1 MLGSLQPPIA
11 PAAVLS
17 YVPPWYLHTRVHT
30 HLKYSKLIFFFCF
43 ACMYLFT
50 VCAWSLWRS
59 AESIRFPGVALLG
72 SCELLYDARNQ
83 TGVPCKQPVS

>member
-30 HLKYSKLIFFFCF
+30 HLKYSKLIFFLFCLYVSF
-43 ACMYLFT
+43 HR
-50 VCAWSLWRS
+50 VCLVPVEVSREHQIHWSGTSR
-59 AESIRFPGVALLG
+59 
-72 SCELLYDARNQ
+72 
-83 TGVPCKQPVS
+83 